1 VFFETIHQF
10 DSEKRKIII
19 TFFFR
24 SKISDF
30 ILLDKN
36 FLEFK
41 DSEKSRRICGLI
53 LLDATPHNNFLIIP
67 F

>member
-1 VFFETIHQF
+1 MNLFN
-10 DSEKRKIII
+10 
-19 TFFFR
+19 
-24 SKISDF
+24 
-30 ILLDKN
+30 KN

-53 LLDATPHNNFLIIP
+53 LLDETPHNDVFIIS